1 MWAFANQLRGYSL
14 ECVCIPPTSNHS
26 YFRQE
31 GNSYGG
37 LTNIIWILI
46 FLMYWTFSFTFWL
59 YKSKNKWRTRP
70 LCFSVQAQL
79 HTEQINA
86 TMIDRKM
93 CKKKRL
99 AVLRV
104 CLLIVEHWKMCV
116 CCVSVCGC
124 MCVITHTLSP
134 PLLAACTCGEWWVS
148 YLRKAAFLK
157 QLLDIQFLRI
167 LDPLDKL
174 EETARYAMSGEGG
187 KCTWPHPFCLP
198 TPDSL
203 HFSSSSDVT
212 LLPTLQDWRF
222 RTQIRHFYN

>member
-1 MWAFANQLRGYSL
+1 MKNTALVFFCASSVAHGANKCHNDRQKNVQKKETCCTQSLFAYCRTL
-14 ECVCIPPTSNHS
+14 EDVCVC
-26 YFRQE
+26 
-31 GNSYGG
+31 
-37 LTNIIWILI
+37 
-46 FLMYWTFSFTFWL
+46 
-59 YKSKNKWRTRP
+59 
-70 LCFSVQAQL
+70 
-79 HTEQINA
+79 
-86 TMIDRKM
+86 
-93 CKKKRL
+93 
-99 AVLRV
+99 
-104 CLLIVEHWKMCV
+104 
-116 CCVSVCGC
+116 VCGC

>member
-116 CCVSVCGC
+116 CVCVCECVWVYVCNH
-124 MCVITHTLSP
+124 THTFTTSVSSLYMWGVMSFLSEESSLP
-134 PLLAACTCGEWWVS
+134 QTAAWYTVLE
-148 YLRKAAFLK
+148 
-157 QLLDIQFLRI
+157 
-167 LDPLDKL
+167 DPWP
-174 EETARYAMSGEGG
+174 AR
-187 KCTWPHPFCLP
+187 
-198 TPDSL
+198 
-203 HFSSSSDVT
+203 
-212 LLPTLQDWRF
+212 
-222 RTQIRHFYN
+222 